1 MALPLRDKRVR
12 RPLLTFAVVGV
23 FWLVLDQVVKAVE
36 RRSMTVGSTI
46 PIIKNVFHLTY
57 IRNSGAAFSLF
68 SGLTWLFLLVGVIA
82 FAAMFLFWR
91 FEKPHTVLS
100 VVGSALMSAGAAG
113 NIIDRVVSGQV
124 IDIFDARI
132 INFAIFNVADIGITV
147 GVVML
152 VVWLLFFG
160 GLSGIEKDPQTPK
173 HDIAESETN
182 ETLGTYEMQKTSDE
196 SVD

>member
-1 MALPLRDKRVR
+1 MAFSRNEKPIR
-12 RPLLTFAVVGV
+12 RPLLTFGVVGV
-23 FWLVLDQVVKAVE
+23 FWLALDQVVKAVE
-36 RRSMTVGSTI
+36 RHSMTVGSTI

-68 SGLTWLFLLVGVIA
+68 SGLTWLFFLAGIIA

-91 FEKPHTVLS
+91 LEKPNTVLP
-100 VVGSALMSAGAAG
+100 VVGSALMSAGALG
-113 NIIDRVVSGQV
+113 NIIDRVVSGEV

-152 VVWLLFFG
+152 VVWLLFFEDH
-160 GLSGIEKDPQTPK
+160 SGIEKGHPMKVPTR
-173 HDIAESETN
+173 
-182 ETLGTYEMQKTSDE
+182 
-196 SVD
+196 